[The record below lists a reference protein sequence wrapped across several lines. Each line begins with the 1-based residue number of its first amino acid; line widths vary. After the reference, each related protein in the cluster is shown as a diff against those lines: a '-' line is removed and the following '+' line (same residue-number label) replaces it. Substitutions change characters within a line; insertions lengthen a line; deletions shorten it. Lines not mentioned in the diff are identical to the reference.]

1 MSREPQVGCAAIMF
15 CMVAAAMVGALI
27 VALILL

>member
-1 MSREPQVGCAAIMF
+1 MSNQQPNGCAAIMF

-27 VALILL
+27 AALILL